1 MRVSDA
7 SVGRRALCAGLVLA
21 VAALGGCAL
30 VQPGPRTLEISEARL
45 ADLVSR
51 RFPLDHRY
59 LEMVDV
65 SLSRPRLRLLPQENR
80 IQTELDY
87 TMGTALPG
95 TRSVRGVLGLSYGL
109 RFDPADRSVR
119 LSEVRV
125 ERFDVPGVPAGQAE
139 RMSRLG
145 SAVAESVLQDA
156 VIHRLRAD
164 ELKVAEGWGYEPGAF
179 RVVPGGLQLTMTPV
193 RR

>member
-1 MRVSDA
+1 MVIPDA
-7 SVGRRALCAGLVLA
+7 LIARRALCAGLVLG
-21 VAALGGCAL
+21 AAGLGACAL

-45 ADLVSR
+45 AELVAR

-65 SLSRPRLRLLPQENR
+65 SMSRPRLRLLPDENR

-87 TMGTALPG
+87 TMGTALEG
-95 TRSVRGVLGLSYGL
+95 TRTVQGVLGLSYGL
-109 RFDPADRSVR
+109 RFNPADRSVR

-125 ERFDVPGVPAGQAE
+125 ERFDVPGVPAGRAA

-164 ELKVAEGWGYEPGAF
+164 ELKVAEGWVYEPGAF

>member
-1 MRVSDA
+1 MKHEWVT
-7 SVGRRALCAGLVLA
+7 RRGACVALVMALA
-21 VAALGGCAL
+21 TAGCAV

-45 ADLVSR
+45 AELVAR
-51 RFPLDHRY
+51 RFPMDHRY
-59 LEMVDV
+59 LELVDV
-65 SLSRPRLRLLPQENR
+65 SLSQPRLRLLPQENR

-87 TMGTALPG
+87 TMGTVLSG
-95 TRSVRGVLGLSYGL
+95 TRTAQGVLGLSYGL

-119 LSEVRV
+119 LVDVRV
-125 ERFDVPGVPAGQAE
+125 DRFDVPGVPTGQAE

-145 SAVAESVLQDA
+145 SAVAETILRDA
-156 VIHRLRAD
+156 VIHRVRPEELR
-164 ELKVAEGWGYEPGAF
+164 VAEGWGYEPGTF